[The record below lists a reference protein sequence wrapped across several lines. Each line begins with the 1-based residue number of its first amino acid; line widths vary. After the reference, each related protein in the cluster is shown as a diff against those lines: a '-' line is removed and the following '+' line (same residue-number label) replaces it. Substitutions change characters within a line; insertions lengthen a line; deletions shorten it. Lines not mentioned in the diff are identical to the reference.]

1 MKVVLAFFVAFSFL
15 FYTVGFQL
23 FYQMQES
30 THRAYVHQTISEKKI
45 ETIKLST
52 LNYNQL
58 VDSKNEI
65 NWQGNRYD
73 IVAVV
78 PFGDS
83 VLVDGFHDEKEEQI
97 VELFSEFIHLFVKG
111 HNHSNKKSTIIKF
124 QLTDYLPVEKQ
135 PFFWAS
141 PVNKMEVCWTASNY
155 LAIKPFP
162 VSGPPP
168 QFFV

>member
-1 MKVVLAFFVAFSFL
+1 MKVVLAIFVAFSFL

-30 THRAYVHQTISEKKI
+30 THREYVHQTLSEKKK
-45 ETIKLST
+45 ETIKLSAVE
-52 LNYNQL
+52 YNLL

-65 NWQGNRYD
+65 SWQGNRYD

-78 PFGDS
+78 PCGDS
-83 VLVDGFHDEKEEQI
+83 VLVDGFHDEQEEQI
-97 VELFSEFIHLFVKG
+97 VELFSEFIHLFIKG

-135 PFFWAS
+135 PFFSLS
-141 PVNKMEVCWTASNY
+141 PVNTKMLCWTGSNY
-155 LAIKPFP
+155 FAITPLP

>member
-1 MKVVLAFFVAFSFL
+1 MKVVLAIFVAFSFL

-30 THRAYVHQTISEKKI
+30 THREYVHQTLTEKKI
-45 ETIKLST
+45 ETIKLSAVD
-52 LNYNQL
+52 YNHL

-65 NWQGNRYD
+65 SWQGNRYD

-78 PFGDS
+78 PCGDS
-83 VLVDGFHDEKEEQI
+83 VLVDGFHDEQEEQI
-97 VELFSEFIHLFVKG
+97 VELFSEFIHLFIKG

-135 PFFWAS
+135 PFFLVS
-141 PVNKMEVCWTASNY
+141 PVNMKEVHWATSNY
-155 LAIKPFP
+155 RTLKPLTVP
-162 VSGPPP
+162 GPPP